1 MNINEFVEQAK
12 ALSHEEREN
21 LINQLIAMQQ
31 EATTRIDKPTSDK
44 IAAKIRDME
53 PIELVDSHIED
64 PVEWLKVQRQ
74 KRQDRLK
81 PYWNDTSQ

>member
-12 ALSHEEREN
+12 TLSHEEREN